1 MAERVRSSSS
11 APTMS
16 NSRVATTLA
25 GDRLMT
31 ESSAP
36 ELAHYYGDFTWN
48 LGQTDWIKSL
58 LLFFDGIA
66 LALPSA
72 WAEEFIDSDPVL
84 ALPLTEQNLLRNFP
98 PDEWL
103 AVKADHIL
111 QLERLV
117 EIFSD
122 PHGPND
128 DLSADEEVEAEQ
140 LISSFWGGE
149 DRYGKFVARAH
160 EAARQFGGS
169 QANTMALLAAS
180 RSFLL
185 QQNITKAAI
194 QPVIDDGNAAAYVAA
209 LIGQYPSIHA
219 QVVLG
224 DIANVGVNF
233 ESVPLDEVLDFRR
246 MHGAEFRAYAQGVR
260 NFVLM
265 LSLMPDQDRANEL
278 ADRRD
283 ELQEAANQ
291 LNRLWRTPFVG
302 KASALAFNLAGAAW
316 TLAHGD
322 PWASAFAAGATAAG
336 LYSSSSPRLGAAYSY
351 LLSARAL

>member
-1 MAERVRSSSS
+1 
-11 APTMS
+11 
-16 NSRVATTLA
+16 
-25 GDRLMT
+25 
-31 ESSAP
+31 
-36 ELAHYYGDFTWN
+36 
-48 LGQTDWIKSL
+48 
-58 LLFFDGIA
+58 
-66 LALPSA
+66 
-72 WAEEFIDSDPVL
+72 
-84 ALPLTEQNLLRNFP
+84 
-98 PDEWL
+98 
-103 AVKADHIL
+103 
-111 QLERLV
+111 
-117 EIFSD
+117 
-122 PHGPND
+122 
-128 DLSADEEVEAEQ
+128 
-140 LISSFWGGE
+140 
-149 DRYGKFVARAH
+149 
-160 EAARQFGGS
+160 
-169 QANTMALLAAS
+169 
-180 RSFLL
+180 
-185 QQNITKAAI
+185 
-194 QPVIDDGNAAAYVAA
+194 
-209 LIGQYPSIHA
+209 
-219 QVVLG
+219 VVLG